1 MVIPITGKG
10 EKILIIDDD
19 VTLLN
24 LLTQSLSK
32 AGYKV
37 VTASNGL
44 AGLQKM
50 YEEHPDLIILDVMMP
65 RMDGW
70 ETCRRI
76 REMSQVPII
85 MLTAKDEEADKIK
98 GFKYGVDDYV
108 TKPFSF
114 AELTARV
121 GAVLKRT
128 RQRPPEPEP
137 AVYQIDNL
145 VIDLE
150 NRRVTKDGKPLDLTP
165 TEYRLLAT
173 LVENAGRV
181 LSHEQLLTNVW
192 GPEYVD
198 DTGYVKRYIWY
209 LRQKLEDDPSNPQY
223 IITER
228 GFGYRFRKD

>member
-1 MVIPITGKG
+1 MTAPMTGKG
-10 EKILIIDDD
+10 EKILVIDDD

-37 VTASNGL
+37 ITASNGL
-44 AGLQKM
+44 SGLQKM

-128 RQRPPEPEP
+128 RQHPPEREP
-137 AVYQIDNL
+137 AVYRIDNL

-209 LRQKLEDDPSNPQY
+209 LRQKLEDDPSNPKY
-223 IITER
+223 ILTER